1 MGKEV
6 EEQDTKERERMNT
19 SDCVVIQHNQFD

>member
-19 SDCVVIQHNQFD
+19 SDGVVIQHNQFD